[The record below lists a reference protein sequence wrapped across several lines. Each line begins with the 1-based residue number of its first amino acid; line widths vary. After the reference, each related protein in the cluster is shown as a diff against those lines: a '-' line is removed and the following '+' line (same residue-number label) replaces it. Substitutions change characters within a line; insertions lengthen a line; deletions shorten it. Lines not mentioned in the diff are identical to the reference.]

1 MKVSFAL
8 YIFYKFLF
16 RWILIETKWFQT
28 TDITEH
34 ALEALTKSR
43 VKRVYV
49 VGRRGPLQVAFT
61 PAELR
66 EMVKIPE
73 CRPVFPRAYFEKIR
87 EKMEGKYLVNSGMND
102 FETC

>member
-1 MKVSFAL
+1 MHSL
-8 YIFYKFLF
+8 HIFYQFLF
-16 RWILIETKWFQT
+16 RWIFIETELFQT
-28 TDITEH
+28 TDITEY
-34 ALEALTKSR
+34 ALDALTKSR

-73 CRPVFPRAYFEKIR
+73 CRPVFARAYFEEIR
-87 EKMEGKYLVNSGMND
+87 QKMEGK
-102 FETC
+102 